1 MVYVPISSTDD
12 ELLAIVRSWLDVLA
26 AGDYQRVFDNL
37 GYAMAYDAGAEG
49 IRRDIQKYRSPHLYP
64 GISEFRVT
72 DWRTASGGNPKPITL
87 VRRYKYMKSPPIVAT
102 IELDLPLNGC
112 WSDLQADFVVMKL
125 GPSDTEGVLS
135 LEDICCAAQLSAIGQ
150 NDQ

>member
-1 MVYVPISSTDD
+1 MVYVPLSSTDD
-12 ELLAIVRSWLDVLA
+12 ELLAVVRSWLDVLA
-26 AGDYQRVFDNL
+26 AGDYQRVFDSL
-37 GYAMAYDAGAEG
+37 GYAMAYGAGAEG
-49 IRRDIQKYRSPHLYP
+49 IRRDIQIYRSPQLYP

-87 VRRYKYMKSPPIVAT
+87 VRRYKYMEGLPIVAT
-102 IELDLPLNGC
+102 MDVDLPLNGC

-135 LEDICCAAQLSAIGQ
+135 LEDICSAAQLSAIGQ